1 MPVRSSRQTLK
12 GPAKFPGN
20 NLYIDR
26 VTKISSAATLLNAVG
41 RCHIDAFVLHFVQH
55 VAD

>member
-1 MPVRSSRQTLK
+1 MD
-12 GPAKFPGN
+12 PAKLSGN
-20 NLYIDR
+20 NLNINR
-26 VTKISSAATLLNAVG
+26 VAKISSAATLLNAVG